1 MSQELYAYIS
11 GYPYLVSR
19 LCQLLDNQK
28 TDGTENKA
36 WTRNGLLEAVRNLV
50 KESNSLFDDM
60 AKKVKDYSKLK
71 RLLYDILFC
80 GRSIP
85 YNLGTELVS
94 IGTMFGFLKDDAGQV
109 TISNR
114 IFEIWFYNLFIA
126 EEAINSDTYQAGHK
140 NKNQFID

>member
-1 MSQELYAYIS
+1 MSFSSVQIREMLASYEDDHKTGMDIEDMSQELYAYTS

-19 LCQLLDNQK
+19 LCQSLDNQK

-109 TISNR
+109 TNI
-114 IFEIWFYNLFIA
+114 
-126 EEAINSDTYQAGHK
+126 
-140 NKNQFID
+140 

>member
-1 MSQELYAYIS
+1 MSQELYAYTS
-11 GYPYLVSR
+11 GQPYLVSR

-94 IGTMFGFLKDDAGQV
+94 IGTMFGF
-109 TISNR
+109 
-114 IFEIWFYNLFIA
+114 
-126 EEAINSDTYQAGHK
+126 
-140 NKNQFID
+140 